1 MSETRDLRLPALRRF
16 AVAITALNVLGHTVL
31 GFEQS
36 WAQPIVAVLT
46 AYATEMLL
54 ELIEARRAGRR
65 PRFLGPGTAPVDF
78 LLSPHISGLAVAMLL
93 YANSRLLPIAFAA
106 AVAIASK
113 YVFRVG
119 GIVGSGGSGGSGRS
133 RHVFNPSNLGITAT
147 LLAFPWVGIAQPYM
161 FTENLSNAL
170 AWALPAFIVLSGSFL
185 NTRFTR
191 RVPLILAW
199 LAAFVLQAVAR
210 HFLFGNL
217 FWPSLNPMTG
227 VAYLLF
233 TFYMV
238 TDPATTPATVRGQI
252 AFGAAVAAAYGTLM
266 AFHVVF
272 GLFFGLSAVCTL
284 RGLLLAAEAWRARP
298 AAERAPAVHPPVH
311 QERPELPL
319 DLQAPALAERTG
331 T

>member
-210 HFLFGNL
+210 HFL
-217 FWPSLNPMTG
+217 
-227 VAYLLF
+227 LF